1 MPVGPRPA
9 SPARR
14 AGSGEPGAGSLPRHR
29 RRQRAPRPPRRHR
42 PGGIPP
48 RPSRGP
54 CRSGEARSGPPGSQL
69 SPPPV
74 PSAPAHCWAGLPE
87 ARQPAGHGVGP
98 PADGPRRPR
107 TSARRAHGH
116 MRLGYATSRSQSVSH
131 GPLCSSESRR
141 PSGGV
146 SAMPCLGAVSSPRR
160 PARLQGRGTAVRT
173 RPRAGGKRP
182 RRGCTSRGS
191 ERITSTPPPAMPGA
205 RPDGGCGEEGPP
217 RGGDRPMAKG

>member
-42 PGGIPP
+42 PGGIPRAP
-48 RPSRGP
+48 PEAPAALEKLAVALPAPNCPHPP
-54 CRSGEARSGPPGSQL
+54 CRRLRP
-69 SPPPV
+69 
-74 PSAPAHCWAGLPE
+74 HCWAGLPE

-191 ERITSTPPPAMPGA
+191 DRITSTPPPAMPGA
-205 RPDGGCGEEGPP
+205 EPGGGCGE
-217 RGGDRPMAKG
+217 